1 MYFALSH
8 TVSSFSSPHYIF
20 SVSCGIRE
28 QWSIAAWFVVL
39 LLLEGF
45 SLTGGHHFVHLS
57 VQKGPFGG
65 LEGLDVS
72 VRAVAGL
79 GQRGAPLLTGS
90 VDKLI
95 DFISVSHTTPN
106 PYWPDIHMF
115 TVQRITLPPS
125 SVSLFFLPQFL
136 SPTTFFFC
144 LYFFYISFTLYL
156 SPSLRSPL
164 KGNILNLARPCLS
177 RRWRSP
183 LREAGGAVV
192 GTLVFSAIPLD
203 EALEQGNE
211 SFGKGLETSHSSV

>member
-1 MYFALSH
+1 M
-8 TVSSFSSPHYIF
+8 
-20 SVSCGIRE
+20 
-28 QWSIAAWFVVL
+28 
-39 LLLEGF
+39 
-45 SLTGGHHFVHLS
+45 TGGHHFVHLS

-125 SVSLFFLPQFL
+125 SVSLFFLPQFF
-136 SPTTFFFC
+136 SPTTFFC
-144 LYFFYISFTLYL
+144 LFVFLLHLFHSLSLPLPPFPFEGEHFKF
-156 SPSLRSPL
+156 SPSVPVSALALPL
-164 KGNILNLARPCLS
+164 EGGWRGGRRNPCFL
-177 RRWRSP
+177 
-183 LREAGGAVV
+183 G
-192 GTLVFSAIPLD
+192 
-203 EALEQGNE
+203 
-211 SFGKGLETSHSSV
+211 HSSG

>member
-8 TVSSFSSPHYIF
+8 TVSSFSSPHYIS

-57 VQKGPFGG
+57 VQKGPLGG

-95 DFISVSHTTPN
+95 DFISISHTTPN

-125 SVSLFFLPQFL
+125 SVSLFFFLPQFL
-136 SPTTFFFC
+136 SPTTFIFF
-144 LYFFYISFTLYL
+144 LFVFLLHLFHSL
-156 SPSLRSPL
+156 SLPLPPSPF
-164 KGNILNLARPCLS
+164 
-177 RRWRSP
+177 WR
-183 LREAGGAVV
+183 
-192 GTLVFSAIPLD
+192 GTF
-203 EALEQGNE
+203 
-211 SFGKGLETSHSSV
+211 